1 MTAKQALE
9 IYKGRDASEKLFMS
23 DKTFLGNQSL
33 RVDSDE
39 SAAAKIFIE
48 FIALII
54 RNRMYN
60 NLQDEMKTLAKKPNY
75 MSVPAAIRELDKI
88 QMSRQLDGVYRFD
101 HAITATQKAIL
112 NAFVMTEGYVKADG
126 WNLKEGEEMARIA
139 SMEAL
144 EQRMEKA
151 QEQVSKTK
159 KAYDAAIAVLSDLLD
174 KRDALRRDEL
184 VKAIM
189 KSDKTYE
196 EVLEFLNSEKTDESE
211 KRKKLFPDQE

>member
-1 MTAKQALE
+1 
-9 IYKGRDASEKLFMS
+9 
-23 DKTFLGNQSL
+23 
-33 RVDSDE
+33 
-39 SAAAKIFIE
+39 
-48 FIALII
+48 
-54 RNRMYN
+54 
-60 NLQDEMKTLAKKPNY
+60 
-75 MSVPAAIRELDKI
+75 
-88 QMSRQLDGVYRFD
+88 
-101 HAITATQKAIL
+101 
-112 NAFVMTEGYVKADG
+112 
-126 WNLKEGEEMARIA
+126 MARIA

-144 EQRMEKA
+144 EQRIEKA

-159 KAYDAAIAVLSDLLD
+159 KAYDATIAVLSDLLD